1 MCGIAGI
8 FFTEKLGGHTNLDIQ
23 KTIQEMT
30 EEIKHRGP
38 DSSGIWVN
46 QKGSVALG
54 HRRLSIRDLSP
65 AGHQPMYSSCGKFII
80 TYNGEIYSHN
90 EIHADLISKNRLVNG
105 VSDTRILI
113 ESCSE
118 FGIENTVNRLIGMFA
133 FALYDIEQQ
142 VIYLVRDRLGIKPLY
157 WNFNNGVLIFGSELK
172 SLKKSPTWEKKI
184 DRNAVATYLRYG
196 YIPAPYTIYESVQKL
211 EPGSILKIDR
221 DGNINIHKYWD
232 LNLIA
237 KSSIKKRDD
246 LSNQQEILL
255 QMESLLSDAVKRR
268 MVSDVP
274 VGAFL
279 SGGIDSTLVT
289 ALMTEQS
296 ANRINTFSIG
306 FHEKS
311 YNEAGYAAEI
321 AKYLGTTHHELYLD
335 KNYALDIIP
344 DIPFIYDEPFADP
357 SQIPTIALS
366 KLTKQYVSVALSGDG
381 GDELFAGYTRY
392 KIGLDG
398 YTKIKLPLW
407 TRGLFNHSANILK
420 NLSPVTSNKI
430 LNFAKNVLPD
440 HDFLYKSRLSHWQNP
455 NQIIINGIEH
465 EIESWSNRTKL
476 QFSDPLDRM
485 QYIDSVTYLPED
497 ILTKVDRATMK
508 FALEARVPLIDHR
521 VVEFAWQI
529 PQDMKLRG
537 KESKWI
543 LKELLYKRIPQK
555 FVDRPKMGFGVPID
569 DWLRKELREWSETL
583 LDEIRL
589 QKQGLLNANAIR
601 EYWLRHLS
609 GESWGYSLWNI
620 LMLQAWID
628 ANPDVTLS
636 E

>member
-8 FFTEKLGGHTNLDIQ
+8 FFTEKLDSHTNLDVQ

-30 EEIKHRGP
+30 DAIEHRGP
-38 DSSGIWVN
+38 DSSGIWIN
-46 QKGSVALG
+46 QNKSTALG

-65 AGHQPMYSSCGKFII
+65 TGHQPMHSSCDRFII
-80 TYNGEIYSHN
+80 VYNGEIYSHN
-90 EIHADLISKNRLVNG
+90 EIGADLISKNRSVKG
-105 VSDTRILI
+105 SSDTRILV
-113 ESCSE
+113 ESCAE
-118 FGIENTVNRLIGMFA
+118 FGIENTVSRLIGMFA

-142 VIYLVRDRLGIKPLY
+142 VLYLVRDRLGIKPLY
-157 WNFNNGVLIFGSELK
+157 WCFNNGVLIFGSELK

-196 YIPAPYTIYESVQKL
+196 YIPAPYTIYEGVQKL

-221 DGNINIHKYWD
+221 DGNIDIHKYWD

-237 KSSIKKRDD
+237 TSSIKKRDNF
-246 LSNQQEILL
+246 SNQQEILL
-255 QMESLLSDAVKRR
+255 QMDSLLSDAVKRR

-357 SQIPTIALS
+357 SQLPTIALS
-366 KLTKQYVSVALSGDG
+366 KLTKQHVSVALSGDG

-392 KIGLDG
+392 KVALEGHP
-398 YTKIKLPLW
+398 KKVNLPRW
-407 TRGLFNHSANILK
+407 TQGLFNHSANIIRH
-420 NLSPVTSNKI
+420 LSPAVSNKI
-430 LNFAKNVLPD
+430 LKFTSNMLLD

-455 NQIIINGIEH
+455 SQLVINGIEH
-465 EIESWSNRTKL
+465 EIGAWSNKIKL
-476 QFSDPLDRM
+476 EFDNFLDRM
-485 QYIDSVTYLPED
+485 QYIDSTTYLPED

-521 VVEFAWQI
+521 VVELAWQI

-543 LKELLYKRIPQK
+543 LKELLFKRVPK
-555 FVDRPKMGFGVPID
+555 KLVDRPKMGFGIPID
-569 DWLRKELREWSETL
+569 DWLRKDLREWSESL
-583 LDEIRL
+583 LDETRL
-589 QKQGLLNANAIR
+589 NKQGLLNPKPIR
-601 EYWLRHLS
+601 NCWLKHLS
-609 GESWGYSLWNI
+609 GESWGYPLWNI

-628 ANPDVTLS
+628 ANPDVTI
-636 E
+636 